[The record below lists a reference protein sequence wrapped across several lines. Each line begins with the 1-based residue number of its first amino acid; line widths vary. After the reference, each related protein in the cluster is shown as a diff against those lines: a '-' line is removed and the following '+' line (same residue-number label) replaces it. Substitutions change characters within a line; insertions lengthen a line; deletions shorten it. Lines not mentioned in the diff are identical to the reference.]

1 MLKKPKQ
8 DVSNYLQH
16 LRKMQESKIKF
27 LNEADPVVPASPP
40 MPPPVDAVPD
50 TGTVDPNIED
60 PNVSQEATADIQKGA
75 ITLEMVID
83 KFNTI
88 RAGKSFK
95 DKAIKQQMM
104 TYFDKLTDDEKVALY
119 AFLKGI
125 SQIVSG
131 EFTGYSPVS
140 PADVGAAPAAPGV
153 PPAEGAA
160 PPAPQ
165 AAPPAEAP
173 PAAPPAAP
181 APAPAAPP
189 PPPAPPVKKVIK
201 TIKPNIIKRQPA
213 PTNPNDGSAAP
224 IPITPKVR

>member
-1 MLKKPKQ
+1 MQKNSKQ
-8 DVSNYLQH
+8 DVSSYLQH
-16 LRKMQESKIKF
+16 LRKMQESKVRF
-27 LNEADPVVPASPP
+27 LAEADPVVPASPP
-40 MPPPVDAVPD
+40 AAPQVDALPD
-50 TGTVDPNIED
+50 QGTVDPNIED
-60 PNVSQEATADIQKGA
+60 PNVSQEATADIQKGS

-95 DKAIKQQMM
+95 DKSIKQQMM
-104 TYFDKLTDDEKVALY
+104 QYFEKLSDDEKVALY

-131 EFTGYSPVS
+131 EFTGYNPVS
-140 PADVGAAPAAPGV
+140 PSDVGASAAAPGV
-153 PPAEGAA
+153 PPAEGA
-160 PPAPQ
+160 PAQ

-173 PAAPPAAP
+173 AAAAP
-181 APAPAAPP
+181 APAPEPAPAP
-189 PPPAPPVKKVIK
+189 PPPAPTKKVIK

-213 PTNPNDGSAAP
+213 PTNPTDGNAAAP